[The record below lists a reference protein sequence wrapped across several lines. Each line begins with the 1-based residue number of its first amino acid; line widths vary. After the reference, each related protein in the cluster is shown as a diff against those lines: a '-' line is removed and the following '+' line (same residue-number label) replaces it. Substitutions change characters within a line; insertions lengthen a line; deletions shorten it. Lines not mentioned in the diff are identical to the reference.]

1 MLRFLRSAVLYEY
14 LVNHFLVC
22 SSLFFIASLYSSFCL
37 ALLGFARG
45 LSLFTRFTKKNA
57 FCFVFLLFFV
67 CFITFSRICPTVF
80 CFVSVFSVFGLFSI
94 WVHFVKYIVDILQTL
109 SVVSLRFWFLHLIN
123 IICSSRSLSS
133 LLGIF
138 CFFFFVLITVA
149 WYFYLVLFII
159 SHKFLLL
166 LNFVFCLRFLFA
178 SSAIPSSSSCS
189 VVVGC
194 LYV

>member
-22 SSLFFIASLYSSFCL
+22 FLLASSSLHHYILHFASLCSVSRGVYRFS
-37 ALLGFARG
+37 LG
-45 LSLFTRFTKKNA
+45 LQKKKCILFFSR
-57 FCFVFLLFFV
+57 FCF

-80 CFVSVFSVFGLFSI
+80 CFLSVFSVFGLFSI

-138 CFFFFVLITVA
+138 CSF
-149 WYFYLVLFII
+149 
-159 SHKFLLL
+159 
-166 LNFVFCLRFLFA
+166 
-178 SSAIPSSSSCS
+178 
-189 VVVGC
+189 
-194 LYV
+194 